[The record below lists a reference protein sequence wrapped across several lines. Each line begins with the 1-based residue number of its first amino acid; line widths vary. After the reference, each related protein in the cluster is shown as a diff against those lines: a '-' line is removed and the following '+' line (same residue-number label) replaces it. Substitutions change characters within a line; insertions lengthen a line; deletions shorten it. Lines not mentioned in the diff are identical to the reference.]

1 MKKKNFI
8 WTLLLSIFC
17 ISAFTSCVSKSSDE
31 SNETYET
38 RQSLILYKWETARV
52 KLSDGTWNEFPMTVG
67 RYCKINFHDR
77 TDGKADNESKFEI
90 TQQISTDGKQTES
103 KEYQGTYTVD
113 GKYVEA
119 LVDGKPHFRLNIKE
133 IKSGTLSGTIT
144 FVNENLTFEVEMQT
158 TY

>member
-1 MKKKNFI
+1 MRKKNFI
-8 WTLLLSIFC
+8 CTLLLSIFC
-17 ISAFTSCVSKSSDE
+17 ISVLTSCVSKSSDE

-38 RQSLILYKWETARV
+38 RKNLIMYKWETARV
-52 KLSDGTWNEFPMTVG
+52 QLADGTWNDFPMTVG

-90 TQQISTDGKQTES
+90 TQQISTDA
-103 KEYQGTYTVD
+103 KETAEKKYHGIYTVD

-133 IKSGTLSGTIT
+133 FNGGTLTGTIT
-144 FVNENLTFEVEMQT
+144 FVNDNLTFEVEMHT
-158 TY
+158 TF